1 MGLNSDL
8 LLPNTFQHYL
18 LGLSAVANNCPAI
31 GPFLSLSQD
40 APTRQVRRRRVIGVA
55 TLSSLM
61 VMLGAY
67 FLVTAVLQFFGIG
80 VSAFQIAGGLLL
92 WASGLNMLNA
102 QDPGDSHEKSYD
114 TSHMDM
120 GQMT

>member
-18 LGLSAVANNCPAI
+18 LGLSAVANNFPAI
-31 GPFLSLSQD
+31 GPFLSLSQGVT
-40 APTRQVRRRRVIGVA
+40 TRQVRRVIGVA

-61 VMLGAY
+61 TMLGAY

>member
-1 MGLNSDL
+1 
-8 LLPNTFQHYL
+8 
-18 LGLSAVANNCPAI
+18 
-31 GPFLSLSQD
+31 
-40 APTRQVRRRRVIGVA
+40 
-55 TLSSLM
+55 M

-67 FLVTAVLQFFGIG
+67 FLVTAVLLFFGIG

-120 GQMT
+120 VQMT